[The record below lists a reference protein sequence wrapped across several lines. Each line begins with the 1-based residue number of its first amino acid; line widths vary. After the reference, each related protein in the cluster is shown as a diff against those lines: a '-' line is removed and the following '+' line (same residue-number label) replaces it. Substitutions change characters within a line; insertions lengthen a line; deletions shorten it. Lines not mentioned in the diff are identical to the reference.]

1 MLCYWAKIVSTD
13 NAKLT
18 SMLYRLLYIKLVN
31 EGILCPWMDFVRNQL
46 NFCGIGDIWVT
57 QFDQPINITW
67 FKTKINTVLKD
78 QYLQKWRSDMNDSS
92 KGQYYRISKENLE
105 FEKYLDI

>member
-1 MLCYWAKIVSTD
+1 MVYGELGVSPLNISIKTRMSCYWAKIVSTD

-46 NFCGIGDIWVT
+46 NFLWY
-57 QFDQPINITW
+57 W
-67 FKTKINTVLKD
+67 L
-78 QYLQKWRSDMNDSS
+78 YL
-92 KGQYYRISKENLE
+92 GYAI
-105 FEKYLDI
+105 